1 MKKAIL
7 FRFYKEIDVCIN
19 RLKLIKKYNPELEI
33 FGLYWWDKTQENEYK
48 DKLWK
53 YLNDFYTLES
63 EDWHWKRIYWD
74 LAKKVFWTILK
85 TR

>member
-33 FGLYWWDKTQENEYK
+33 FGLY
-48 DKLWK
+48 
-53 YLNDFYTLES
+53 
-63 EDWHWKRIYWD
+63 
-74 LAKKVFWTILK
+74 
-85 TR
+85 